1 MEDLLCNLNIESII
15 AHKVLKRRSSEI
27 STQPI
32 YNEDIIML
40 NDAALFTFNQRVIQ
54 AIGSDSNSIEMDIY
68 NKNEDSVFNSI
79 NDIVENG
86 MTNFVDES
94 KKIALKLADA
104 QNTIRIPGGIIF
116 IFNGKIG
123 EDENQFVGVMK
134 AETQDGFSIVKN
146 EDQFTLDHITE
157 LLLTP
162 HQKLYKIGMF
172 IKVNE
177 EYKCIVYD
185 SNLGRSANS
194 DAAKY
199 FYETF
204 LGCRQAQNSKYL
216 TKQFYI
222 ETKGFIEKEPNLT
235 EEEKFEAN
243 SALNT
248 YVKLNQSNIISTR
261 EFADTY
267 LKDDINDNYTNHMR
281 DVINFPEV
289 NVMKDISLIEKNLKK
304 MKIKFTDNINLVGPT
319 EDFSRVVSISKD
331 GDDTLV
337 RIKGYIVGQE

>member
-15 AHKVLKRRSSEI
+15 AHKILKRSSAD
-27 STQPI
+27 TVTRPI
-32 YNEDIIML
+32 YNEEIINL
-40 NDAALFTFNQRVIQ
+40 DAAALFTFNQRVIQ

-68 NKNEDSVFNSI
+68 DKNVGSVFNSI
-79 NDIVENG
+79 EDIVQNG
-86 MTNFVDES
+86 MDNFIENS

-104 QNTIRIPGGIIF
+104 QNTTRIPGGIIF
-116 IFNGKIG
+116 IFSGKIG
-123 EDENQFVGVMK
+123 EDENDFVGVMK

-146 EDQFTLDHITE
+146 EDKFTLDHITE

-172 IKVNE
+172 INVNE

-185 SNLGRSANS
+185 SNLGRSAKS

-204 LGCRQAQNSKYL
+204 LGCRQAVNSKFL
-216 TKQFYI
+216 TRKFYI
-222 ETKGFIEKEPNLT
+222 ETKSFIEKESGLT

-261 EFADTY
+261 EFAETY
-267 LKDDINDNYTNHMR
+267 IKDEINDKYTNYMR
-281 DVINFPEV
+281 DTINFPES
-289 NVMKDISLIEKNLKK
+289 NVMKDISLIEKNLKRR
-304 MKIKFTDNINLVGPT
+304 KIKFRDNINLVGPT
-319 EDFSRVVSISKD
+319 EDFSKLVSILAD
-331 GDDTLV
+331 GEDTLV
-337 RIKGYIVGQE
+337 RIKGHIVGQE